1 MMSKAMEHVRHLV
14 DIVGYRPPT
23 SEGERR
29 ASKYISGVLEN
40 LGVVHQVESFD
51 SHKTFSYPLMIVWSV
66 SVLGGLLSCSH
77 GFPGFLLVTLGAAAF
92 YQEAHCRGWVPR
104 VLPRGPSQNVVGR
117 IPAKG
122 EPRLRVVLSAH
133 YDTSRS
139 AWYYHP
145 RFVGGFRTTFLITSL
160 AVFGLPVFVLL
171 GGLFWSGLFGLLREL
186 ATLWLFLSILV
197 LVHREVYGKDVYGAN
212 DNASGTGVM
221 LAVAERVAKD
231 PLQNTDVWIVATG
244 CEEAGLVGMLAFL
257 RRHEQELQD
266 ALILNLDSVGAGELK
281 YITGEG
287 LIKAVPSD
295 PELLMFSAEV
305 ARENPELQLVPQEYR
320 AFPTDASAALMG
332 GYRAMSIMALDEE
345 GVIPNWHWET
355 DVAENLDEENLS
367 ETEAFVDLLLT
378 KIDRE
383 K

>member
-1 MMSKAMEHVRHLV
+1 MSKAMEHVRYLV

-40 LGVVHQVESFD
+40 LGIVHQVESFD

-77 GFPGFLLVTLGAAAF
+77 GFPGFLLVTLGAVAF

-122 EPRLRVVLSAH
+122 EPRRRVVLSAH

-139 AWYYHP
+139 GWYYHP

-160 AVFGLPVFVLL
+160 SVFGLPVFVLL

-186 ATLWLFLSILV
+186 ATLWLFLNILV

-221 LAVAERVAKD
+221 LALAERVAKE

-244 CEEAGLVGMLAFL
+244 CEEAGLVGMLGFL

-305 ARENPELQLVPQEYR
+305 ARENPELQLAPQEYR
-320 AFPTDASAALMG
+320 ALPTDASAALMG
-332 GYRAMSIMALDEE
+332 GYRAMSVMAFDEE

-355 DVAENLDEENLS
+355 DVAENLDEKNLS
-367 ETEAFVDLLLT
+367 ETEAFVDLLLK
-378 KIDRE
+378 KIDQE